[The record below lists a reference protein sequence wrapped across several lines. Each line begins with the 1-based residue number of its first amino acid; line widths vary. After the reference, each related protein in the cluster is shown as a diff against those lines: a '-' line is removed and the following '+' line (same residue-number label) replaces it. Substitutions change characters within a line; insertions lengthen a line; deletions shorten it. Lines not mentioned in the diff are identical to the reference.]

1 MLRVFVPKE
10 ISDGENRVAAIPE
23 TVKKMIKAGLEVTV
37 ESGAGES
44 AGVLDSAFQEAGA
57 QVSSN
62 REALYR
68 EANLVLKVASPSI
81 EEIQALSE
89 KSAVVSFLLPHMEL
103 EKVRLLRDRKITM
116 LSMNLIPRTTL
127 AQKMDALS
135 SQSNIAGY
143 KSVIL
148 AAEALGKIFP
158 LLMTAAG
165 TLNPAK
171 VVVLGAGVA
180 GLQAIATAKR
190 LGAVVEASDVRL
202 AAKEQVESL
211 GAKFIEVPFEENTQD
226 ENGYAREASPEFLK
240 RQAEEVAKRV
250 ANADIVIATALVPGR
265 KAPILITEAMVQSMR
280 SGSVIVDMAV
290 EQGGN
295 CALSELGK
303 TVTKYGVKI
312 IGTPNLPSTVAVHS
326 SEMYAKNVFNLV
338 THLLKD
344 SQLHFDME
352 NEITSKTLV
361 THEEKIVHQAT
372 QELLQKES
380 S

>member
-37 ESGAGES
+37 ESGAGEN

-81 EEIQALSE
+81 DEIQALSE
-89 KSAVVSFLLPHMEL
+89 KSSVVSFLLPHMEL